1 MVLFLDIIFVD
12 ICAKGLI
19 ISESALWKKAA
30 VSHFG
35 TNPKFRFQFP
45 ISVRTVQDISTDFFP
60 LRRFLKVVEMSDEKK
75 PIWPTFK
82 RSDGEY
88 QKLTRYL
95 TSYPNP

>member
-1 MVLFLDIIFVD
+1 MEKSGRFT
-12 ICAKGLI
+12 
-19 ISESALWKKAA
+19 LWDEPE
-30 VSHFG
+30 VPILVPDQSSNRSGHF
-35 TNPKFRFQFP
+35 NR
-45 ISVRTVQDISTDFFP
+45 VFP